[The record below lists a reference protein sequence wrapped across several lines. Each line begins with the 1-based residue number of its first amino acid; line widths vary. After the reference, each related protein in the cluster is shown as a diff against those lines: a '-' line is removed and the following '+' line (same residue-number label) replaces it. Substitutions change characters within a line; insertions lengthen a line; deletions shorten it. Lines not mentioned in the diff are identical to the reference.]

1 VQVIQII
8 QVIQVKNRKA
18 KLFYC
23 NKIDNAHLDRKD
35 TTMSSHLSTTY
46 RQQVTWNGH
55 KADVMKSGLQKYIR
69 RGVVDKALF
78 CAGELDLFK
87 EAPEKGEAEGIRT
100 NFLHRLIVIF
110 QEEKEKNYLKILVL
124 L

>member
-1 VQVIQII
+1 
-8 QVIQVKNRKA
+8 
-18 KLFYC
+18 
-23 NKIDNAHLDRKD
+23 
-35 TTMSSHLSTTY
+35 MSSHLSTTY

-87 EAPEKGEAEGIRT
+87 EAPEKAQGEGIRT

-110 QEEKEKNYLKILVL
+110 IEDVENMSLFEEVHKTMWSLFQERDKADRNTSKETHLIS
-124 L
+124 